1 MANPKQWTDDSSMA
15 QKVQSVSNSVTSYSE
30 DSRSAVVL
38 LKVSIDDLVDK
49 TTEGAMV
56 KTAILR
62 LFTTDPSKKGFKY
75 CMNTKPWKANTVT
88 YKSFQDNIENSLED
102 CKSVKAKDKDEFV
115 GLDISDYFRKW
126 ISDRKTNFGITI
138 MHQGDFKDAVG
149 FSTGKVKGED
159 SVQMPRLNLA
169 CHGDHVRGDMV
180 FKEQKVE
187 ISSMRKRKKH
197 PKRSAEGMAFKAQK
211 VEISRKKKKRPKR

>member
-1 MANPKQWTDDSSMA
+1 
-15 QKVQSVSNSVTSYSE
+15 
-30 DSRSAVVL
+30 
-38 LKVSIDDLVDK
+38 
-49 TTEGAMV
+49 
-56 KTAILR
+56 
-62 LFTTDPSKKGFKY
+62 
-75 CMNTKPWKANTVT
+75 
-88 YKSFQDNIENSLED
+88 
-102 CKSVKAKDKDEFV
+102 
-115 GLDISDYFRKW
+115 
-126 ISDRKTNFGITI
+126 

-187 ISSMRKRKKH
+187 IMRRKKKH

-211 VEISRKKKKRPKR
+211 VEVSRKKKKHPKRL